1 MSSRHFDAFSL
12 WFALGIGRMH
22 RHGQAIILACVHGR
36 LKLRE
41 MHVRTAAMRTNRPR
55 GPINKHGSYT
65 HHPRPL
71 PVVVWTQRS
80 SSVGVMR
87 TPAHTLC
94 TQIWVH
100 KNNSGS
106 GRVKTFCGLQRD
118 LRSYPASFYF
128 PFPLLIKFTNPYG
141 IPKVR
146 GREEQ

>member
-22 RHGQAIILACVHGR
+22 RHGQAIILACVHER

-71 PVVVWTQRS
+71 PVVWNTYSIENVTCACNVFDAARIPNKD
-80 SSVGVMR
+80 GV
-87 TPAHTLC
+87 
-94 TQIWVH
+94 
-100 KNNSGS
+100 
-106 GRVKTFCGLQRD
+106 FC
-118 LRSYPASFYF
+118 
-128 PFPLLIKFTNPYG
+128 
-141 IPKVR
+141 
-146 GREEQ
+146 